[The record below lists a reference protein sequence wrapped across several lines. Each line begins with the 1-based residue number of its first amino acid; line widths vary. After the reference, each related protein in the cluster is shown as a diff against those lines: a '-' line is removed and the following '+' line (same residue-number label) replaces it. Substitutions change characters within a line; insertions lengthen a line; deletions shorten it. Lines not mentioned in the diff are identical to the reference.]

1 MIYLGSQRVI
11 TNSFS
16 NHKTA
21 EDYAGAHLSEVKIN
35 GTGVVTKVIN
45 RFKSHE
51 DSINYNDF
59 LNNKNAWK
67 DGNYYN
73 CKSITNMD

>member
-45 RFKSHE
+45 RFKSH
-51 DSINYNDF
+51 
-59 LNNKNAWK
+59 
-67 DGNYYN
+67 
-73 CKSITNMD
+73 

>member
-35 GTGVVTKVIN
+35 GTGVVTKVTIV
-45 RFKSHE
+45 
-51 DSINYNDF
+51 
-59 LNNKNAWK
+59 LNHMK
-67 DGNYYN
+67 
-73 CKSITNMD
+73 IVLIIMIF

>member
-59 LNNKNAWK
+59 LNNKIAWK
-67 DGNYYN
+67 DG
-73 CKSITNMD
+73 ITIIVNQ

>member
-45 RFKSHE
+45 RFK
-51 DSINYNDF
+51 
-59 LNNKNAWK
+59 
-67 DGNYYN
+67 
-73 CKSITNMD
+73 